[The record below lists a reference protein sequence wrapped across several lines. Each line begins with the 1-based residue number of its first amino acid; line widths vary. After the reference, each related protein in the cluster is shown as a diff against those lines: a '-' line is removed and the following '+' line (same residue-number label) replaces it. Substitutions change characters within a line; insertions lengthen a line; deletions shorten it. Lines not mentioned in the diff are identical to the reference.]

1 MFYLLSKHELSAIG
15 LKTKET
21 QMKQKRFIKLTQ
33 DLMFKSFFSKD
44 EKVLISLLKSFLP
57 ALQDKR
63 IENIQIL
70 NPENEGLISG
80 SPYHKESYLK
90 KAGQTS
96 SLAKKSALKN
106 IKSAYISNNPAD
118 KHTKENKDKQINNYE
133 KSSKY
138 KESEYTENN
147 KHEKTKGF
155 EGSGQ
160 LQKIQAIKDKIREEE
175 IKDQLTEER
184 AKDKIT
190 EERVKDKTR
199 EQRKNDPF
207 IEENRRDKTK
217 PELVSLDSSVYPRSF
232 SKKQITLDLRLK
244 LNTGE
249 NINVE
254 MQSLSQKAFL
264 ERILFYWAKL
274 YTDDLKRGEGYE
286 KLYPAY
292 SLVFTDFDVLPAR
305 LTDYVNSFSI
315 RLDKQ
320 PYEELTNHLK
330 IVIVE
335 LSKFKYKSLQNLD
348 KKGSWCYVLKKSE
361 NLHEKELEILSKKG
375 LGGAM
380 ALLKNVS
387 ESDRLRYEQE
397 SRDKF
402 LFDQRWDRIYNFE
415 EGMQKGLEKGLQ
427 KGRQEGREEG
437 MEEGLQKGRQEE
449 KEEVVLSMLENGF
462 DLDSI
467 SKVTKLS
474 KEEIKKIQNK
484 EL

>member
-1 MFYLLSKHELSAIG
+1 
-15 LKTKET
+15 
-21 QMKQKRFIKLTQ
+21 MKQKRFIKLTQ

-57 ALQDKR
+57 TLQDKQ

-70 NPENEGLISG
+70 NPESATAD
-80 SPYHKESYLK
+80 SPYNKESYLK
-90 KAGQTS
+90 KAGQAD
-96 SLAKKSALKN
+96 SLDKKSTPK
-106 IKSAYISNNPAD
+106 KTKPAYISDNPANR
-118 KHTKENKDKQINNYE
+118 HTKENKDKQIKQE
-133 KSSKY
+133 RGQ
-138 KESEYTENN
+138 
-147 KHEKTKGF
+147 TKQ
-155 EGSGQ
+155 Q
-160 LQKIQAIKDKIREEE
+160 LI
-175 IKDQLTEER
+175 
-184 AKDKIT
+184 
-190 EERVKDKTR
+190 
-199 EQRKNDPF
+199 
-207 IEENRRDKTK
+207 
-217 PELVSLDSSVYPRSF
+217 SLDSALYPSSF

-264 ERILFYWAKL
+264 ERILFYWARL
-274 YTDDLKRGEGYE
+274 YTEDLKRGEGYE

-292 SLVFTDFDVLPAR
+292 SLVFTDFDVLPLR
-305 LTDYVNSFSI
+305 LTDYINSFSI

-335 LSKFKYKSLQNLD
+335 LSKFKYENIQNLD
-348 KKGSWCYVLKKSE
+348 KKGSWCYVLKESE
-361 NLHEKELEILSKKG
+361 RIGEKELEILKKKG

-402 LFDQRWDRIYNFE
+402 MFDLHWDKIYKFE
-415 EGMQKGLEKGLQ
+415 EGKKEGIEEGLQKGIEKGLQ
-427 KGRQEGREEG
+427 KGGQ
-437 MEEGLQKGRQEE
+437 LKE
-449 KEEVVLSMLENGF
+449 KEIVLSMLENGF

-474 KEEIKKIQNK
+474 KEEIKNLQSKK
-484 EL
+484 KL

>member
-1 MFYLLSKHELSAIG
+1 
-15 LKTKET
+15 
-21 QMKQKRFIKLTQ
+21 MKQKRFIKLTQ

-57 ALQDKR
+57 ALQDKQ

-70 NPENEGLISG
+70 NPESATAD

-90 KAGQTS
+90 KTGQAD
-96 SLAKKSALKN
+96 SLDKKPTPK
-106 IKSAYISNNPAD
+106 KTKPAYISDNPANR
-118 KHTKENKDKQINNYE
+118 HTEEN
-133 KSSKY
+133 KY
-138 KESEYTENN
+138 KEIKQERGQ
-147 KHEKTKGF
+147 TK
-155 EGSGQ
+155 Q
-160 LQKIQAIKDKIREEE
+160 
-175 IKDQLTEER
+175 
-184 AKDKIT
+184 
-190 EERVKDKTR
+190 
-199 EQRKNDPF
+199 
-207 IEENRRDKTK
+207 
-217 PELVSLDSSVYPRSF
+217 ELISLDSALYPSSF

-264 ERILFYWAKL
+264 ERILFYWARL
-274 YTDDLKRGEGYE
+274 YTEDLKRGEGYE

-292 SLVFTDFDVLPAR
+292 SLVFTDFDVLPLR
-305 LTDYVNSFSI
+305 LTDYINSFSI

-335 LSKFKYKSLQNLD
+335 LSKFKYENLQNLD
-348 KKGSWCYVLKKSE
+348 KKGSWCYVLKESE
-361 NLHEKELEILSKKG
+361 RIGEKELEILKKKG

-402 LFDQRWDRIYNFE
+402 MFDLHWDKIYKFE
-415 EGMQKGLEKGLQ
+415 EGKK
-427 KGRQEGREEG
+427 EGI
-437 MEEGLQKGRQEE
+437 EEGLQKGRQEGI
-449 KEEVVLSMLENGF
+449 EEVVLNMLENGF

-467 SKVTKLS
+467 SKATKLS
-474 KEEIKKIQNK
+474 KAEIKKIQK
-484 EL
+484 R

>member
-1 MFYLLSKHELSAIG
+1 
-15 LKTKET
+15 
-21 QMKQKRFIKLTQ
+21 MKQKRFIKLTQ

-57 ALQDKR
+57 ALQDKQ

-70 NPENEGLISG
+70 NPENDKYEEANKRG
-80 SPYHKESYLK
+80 ES
-90 KAGQTS
+90 A
-96 SLAKKSALKN
+96 
-106 IKSAYISNNPAD
+106 
-118 KHTKENKDKQINNYE
+118 
-133 KSSKY
+133 
-138 KESEYTENN
+138 
-147 KHEKTKGF
+147 
-155 EGSGQ
+155 Q
-160 LQKIQAIKDKIREEE
+160 LQKRQTGGAKDKLREKREKDETREERKKDKSIEEKRREE
-175 IKDQLTEER
+175 IK
-184 AKDKIT
+184 
-190 EERVKDKTR
+190 
-199 EQRKNDPF
+199 
-207 IEENRRDKTK
+207 
-217 PELVSLDSSVYPRSF
+217 PELISLDSSLYPHSF

-274 YTDDLKRGEGYE
+274 YTEDLKRGDGYE
-286 KLYPAY
+286 KLCPAY
-292 SLVFTDFDVLPAR
+292 SLVFTDFDVLPLR
-305 LTDYVNSFSI
+305 LTDYINSFSI

-335 LSKFKYKSLQNLD
+335 LSKFKYENLQNLD
-348 KKGSWCYVLKKSE
+348 KKASWCYVLKKSE
-361 NLHEKELEILSKKG
+361 NLHEKELEILKKKG

-402 LFDQRWDRIYNFE
+402 LFDQRWDRIYKFE
-415 EGMQKGLEKGLQ
+415 EGKK
-427 KGRQEGREEG
+427 EGKKEG
-437 MEEGLQKGRQEE
+437 IEEGLQK
-449 KEEVVLSMLENGF
+449 VVLNMLENGF

-467 SKVTKLS
+467 SKATNLS
-474 KEEIKKIQNK
+474 REEIRKMQRS
-484 EL
+484 

>member
-1 MFYLLSKHELSAIG
+1 M
-15 LKTKET
+15 

-44 EKVLISLLKSFLP
+44 EKVLTSLLKSFLP
-57 ALQDKR
+57 VLQDKQ

-70 NPENEGLISG
+70 NPESATTRAYSSDSIESDLE
-80 SPYHKESYLK
+80 KEK
-90 KAGQTS
+90 
-96 SLAKKSALKN
+96 
-106 IKSAYISNNPAD
+106 
-118 KHTKENKDKQINNYE
+118 
-133 KSSKY
+133 
-138 KESEYTENN
+138 
-147 KHEKTKGF
+147 
-155 EGSGQ
+155 
-160 LQKIQAIKDKIREEE
+160 RE
-175 IKDQLTEER
+175 
-184 AKDKIT
+184 
-190 EERVKDKTR
+190 
-199 EQRKNDPF
+199 
-207 IEENRRDKTK
+207 DKTK
-217 PELVSLDSSVYPRSF
+217 PELISLDSSLYPSSF

-254 MQSLSQKAFL
+254 MQCLSQKAFL

-274 YTDDLKRGEGYE
+274 YTEDLKRGQGYE

-335 LSKFKYKSLQNLD
+335 LSKFKYESLENLD
-348 KKGSWCYVLKKSE
+348 KKASWCYVLKESE
-361 NLHEKELEILSKKG
+361 KIGKKESEILRKKG

-402 LFDQRWDRIYNFE
+402 LFDQHWDKVYKFE
-415 EGMQKGLEKGLQ
+415 EGMQKGIEKGIE
-427 KGRQEGREEG
+427 KGI
-437 MEEGLQKGRQEE
+437 K
-449 KEEVVLSMLENGF
+449 EVVLNMLENGF
-462 DLDSI
+462 DMDSI
-467 SKVTKLS
+467 SKATKLS
-474 KEEIKKIQNK
+474 KEEIKKIQRR
-484 EL
+484 

>member
-1 MFYLLSKHELSAIG
+1 
-15 LKTKET
+15 
-21 QMKQKRFIKLTQ
+21 
-33 DLMFKSFFSKD
+33 MFKSFFSKD

-57 ALQDKR
+57 ALQDKQ

-90 KAGQTS
+90 KAGQAD
-96 SLAKKSALKN
+96 SLNKKSALKN
-106 IKSAYISNNPAD
+106 TKPAYISNNPAD

-138 KESEYTENN
+138 KESEYTDNN

-175 IKDQLTEER
+175 IKDQLKEERVKDKIKDQLTEER
-184 AKDKIT
+184 VKDKIT
-190 EERVKDKTR
+190 EERKKDETR

-217 PELVSLDSSVYPRSF
+217 PELISLDSSVYPRSF

-264 ERILFYWAKL
+264 ERILFYWARL
-274 YTDDLKRGEGYE
+274 YTEDLKRGEGYE

-292 SLVFTDFDVLPAR
+292 SLVFTDFHVLPAR
-305 LTDYVNSFSI
+305 LTDYINSFSI

-415 EGMQKGLEKGLQ
+415 EGMQKGIEKGLQ
-427 KGRQEGREEG
+427 KGR
-437 MEEGLQKGRQEE
+437 EEGLQKGRQEGI
-449 KEEVVLSMLENGF
+449 EEVVLSMLENGF

-474 KEEIKKIQNK
+474 KEEIKNLISKKKADIALLK
-484 EL
+484 T

>member
-1 MFYLLSKHELSAIG
+1 MRK
-15 LKTKET
+15 
-21 QMKQKRFIKLTQ
+21 KRFIKLTQ

-57 ALQDKR
+57 ALQDKQ

-70 NPENEGLISG
+70 NPESATTRAYTSD
-80 SPYHKESYLK
+80 SPINRSTE
-90 KAGQTS
+90 
-96 SLAKKSALKN
+96 
-106 IKSAYISNNPAD
+106 
-118 KHTKENKDKQINNYE
+118 ENKDKDINNYE
-133 KSSKY
+133 KSSQY
-138 KESEYTENN
+138 KESGPSENDKYEETNRRRESFKFQKAQTER
-147 KHEKTKGF
+147 
-155 EGSGQ
+155 
-160 LQKIQAIKDKIREEE
+160 IKDKLREKGRKNEMREERRTDE
-175 IKDQLTEER
+175 ITQER
-184 AKDKIT
+184 RTD
-190 EERVKDKTR
+190 ETR
-199 EQRKNDPF
+199 EQRQKDKS
-207 IEENRRDKTK
+207 RGKTK
-217 PELVSLDSSVYPRSF
+217 PELISLDSSVYPSSF

-274 YTDDLKRGEGYE
+274 YTEDLKRGQGYE

-292 SLVFTDFDVLPAR
+292 SLVFTDFHVLPAR
-305 LTDYVNSFSI
+305 LTDYINSFSI

-335 LSKFKYKSLQNLD
+335 LSKFKYENIQNLD

-361 NLHEKELEILSKKG
+361 KLQEKELEILSKKG

-402 LFDQRWDRIYNFE
+402 LFDQHWDRVYNFE
-415 EGMQKGLEKGLQ
+415 EGME
-427 KGRQEGREEG
+427 KGRQEGI
-437 MEEGLQKGRQEE
+437 EEGLQKGIE
-449 KEEVVLSMLENGF
+449 KGIEKGMEKFVLSMLENGF

-474 KEEIKKIQNK
+474 KEEIKSLQSKK
-484 EL
+484 K

>member
-1 MFYLLSKHELSAIG
+1 
-15 LKTKET
+15 
-21 QMKQKRFIKLTQ
+21 MKQKRFIKLTQ

-57 ALQDKR
+57 ALQDKQ

-70 NPENEGLISG
+70 NPENE
-80 SPYHKESYLK
+80 
-90 KAGQTS
+90 S
-96 SLAKKSALKN
+96 STTRGNKL
-106 IKSAYISNNPAD
+106 
-118 KHTKENKDKQINNYE
+118 ENKYKKRNDYKEPAKYKTADRHTENDEYE
-133 KSSKY
+133 KMNKGG
-138 KESEYTENN
+138 ESAKLQKDKT
-147 KHEKTKGF
+147 EKTK
-155 EGSGQ
+155 
-160 LQKIQAIKDKIREEE
+160 DKM
-175 IKDQLTEER
+175 
-184 AKDKIT
+184 
-190 EERVKDKTR
+190 
-199 EQRKNDPF
+199 
-207 IEENRRDKTK
+207 KTK
-217 PELVSLDSSVYPRSF
+217 PELISLDSSLYPRSF

-264 ERILFYWAKL
+264 ERILFYWARL
-274 YTDDLKRGEGYE
+274 YTEDLKRGEGYE

-292 SLVFTDFDVLPAR
+292 SLVFTDFHILPAR
-305 LTDYVNSFSI
+305 LTDYINSFSI

-335 LSKFKYKSLQNLD
+335 LSKFKYESLQNLD
-348 KKGSWCYVLKKSE
+348 KKASWCYVLKKSE

-402 LFDQRWDRIYNFE
+402 LFDQRWDRIYKFE
-415 EGMQKGLEKGLQ
+415 EGKK
-427 KGRQEGREEG
+427 EGI
-437 MEEGLQKGRQEE
+437 EEGLQKGIQKGREE
-449 KEEVVLSMLENGF
+449 KEKIILNMLKLNADF
-462 DLDSI
+462 DFI
-467 SKVTKLS
+467 SKVTGLT
-474 KEEIKKIQNK
+474 KEEIKKLQSK
-484 EL
+484 KKQL

>member
-1 MFYLLSKHELSAIG
+1 
-15 LKTKET
+15 
-21 QMKQKRFIKLTQ
+21 MKQKRFIKLTQ

-57 ALQDKR
+57 VLQDKQ

-70 NPENEGLISG
+70 NPESATT
-80 SPYHKESYLK
+80 
-90 KAGQTS
+90 KAYTS
-96 SLAKKSALKN
+96 DS
-106 IKSAYISNNPAD
+106 PAD
-118 KHTKENKDKQINNYE
+118 SSTEENKDKEINNYE
-133 KSSKY
+133 ESSKY
-138 KESEYTENN
+138 KESENAENDKYEEAN
-147 KHEKTKGF
+147 KREESAELQKRQTKGAKDKLKKEEKTR
-155 EGSGQ
+155 
-160 LQKIQAIKDKIREEE
+160 IREER
-175 IKDQLTEER
+175 K
-184 AKDKIT
+184 KDKS
-190 EERVKDKTR
+190 
-199 EQRKNDPF
+199 
-207 IEENRRDKTK
+207 IEEKRKDKTK
-217 PELVSLDSSVYPRSF
+217 PELISLDSSLYPRSF

-274 YTDDLKRGEGYE
+274 YTEDLKRGEGYE

-305 LTDYVNSFSI
+305 LTDYINSFSI

-335 LSKFKYKSLQNLD
+335 LSKFKYENLQTLD
-348 KKGSWCYVLKKSE
+348 KKGSWCYLLKKSE
-361 NLHEKELEILSKKG
+361 NLYETELEILKKKG

-402 LFDQRWDRIYNFE
+402 LFDQHWDRVYNFE
-415 EGMQKGLEKGLQ
+415 EGMEKGLQ

-437 MEEGLQKGRQEE
+437 MQKGLQKGRQEE

-462 DLDSI
+462 DRDSI

-474 KEEIKKIQNK
+474 REEIKKIQNK

>member
-1 MFYLLSKHELSAIG
+1 
-15 LKTKET
+15 
-21 QMKQKRFIKLTQ
+21 MKQKRFIKLTQ

-57 ALQDKR
+57 ALQDKQ

-70 NPENEGLISG
+70 NPEDDKYEEANKLGG
-80 SPYHKESYLK
+80 SV
-90 KAGQTS
+90 
-96 SLAKKSALKN
+96 
-106 IKSAYISNNPAD
+106 
-118 KHTKENKDKQINNYE
+118 
-133 KSSKY
+133 
-138 KESEYTENN
+138 
-147 KHEKTKGF
+147 
-155 EGSGQ
+155 Q
-160 LQKIQAIKDKIREEE
+160 LQKSQIKGSKDKLKKKEKTRIREERRKSE
-175 IKDQLTEER
+175 IKQ
-184 AKDKIT
+184 
-190 EERVKDKTR
+190 
-199 EQRKNDPF
+199 
-207 IEENRRDKTK
+207 DKTK
-217 PELVSLDSSVYPRSF
+217 PELISLDSSLYPRSF

-264 ERILFYWAKL
+264 ERILFYWARL
-274 YTDDLKRGEGYE
+274 YTEDLKRGEGYE

-292 SLVFTDFDVLPAR
+292 SLVFTDFHVLPSR

-361 NLHEKELEILSKKG
+361 NLHETELEILSKKG

-402 LFDQRWDRIYNFE
+402 LFDQHWDRIYNFE
-415 EGMQKGLEKGLQ
+415 EGMEKGIEKGLQ
-427 KGRQEGREEG
+427 KGRQEGI
-437 MEEGLQKGRQEE
+437 EEGLQKGRQEGIE
-449 KEEVVLSMLENGF
+449 EGLQKGRQEGIEEGLQKGMEEVVLSMLENGF

-474 KEEIKKIQNK
+474 KEEIKNLQSRKK
-484 EL
+484 